1 MAVSL
6 LGVAA
11 FGAYYFA
18 FVFELFKC
26 VSFFGGSGP
35 PEHLVGGATESLG
48 AAAALGVAL
57 GGVGA
62 GIGWRLRR
70 GKDFVI
76 LVVCFALAYG
86 AALVVLGELSP
97 VVWGPERCE
106 PY

>member
-26 VSFFGGSGP
+26 VSFF
-35 PEHLVGGATESLG
+35 
-48 AAAALGVAL
+48 